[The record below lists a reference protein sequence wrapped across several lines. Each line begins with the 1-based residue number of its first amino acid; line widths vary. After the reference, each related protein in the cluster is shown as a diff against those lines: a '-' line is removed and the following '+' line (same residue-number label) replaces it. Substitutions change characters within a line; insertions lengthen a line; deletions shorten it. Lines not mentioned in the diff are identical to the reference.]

1 VIAIMMNLLQQTFSQ
16 KAIQRKAYERA
27 ENYTL
32 FIIAQHAYKLLK
44 QILKKNP
51 TNRMAMSKYVN
62 YFQKRVH
69 HHFCR
74 VCVCVSH
81 HAGADVWDVAWP
93 DDVPS
98 LHGHVDGAVPRQLQS
113 AEEHRRRPGAVLHL
127 PSP

>member
-1 VIAIMMNLLQQTFSQ
+1 MMNLLQQTFSQ

-62 YFQKRVH
+62 YFQKRVQ
-69 HHFCR
+69 HHFCHV
-74 VCVCVSH
+74 VCVCGVR
-81 HAGADVWDVAWP
+81 VA
-93 DDVPS
+93 S
-98 LHGHVDGAVPRQLQS
+98 
-113 AEEHRRRPGAVLHL
+113 RRG
-127 PSP
+127 